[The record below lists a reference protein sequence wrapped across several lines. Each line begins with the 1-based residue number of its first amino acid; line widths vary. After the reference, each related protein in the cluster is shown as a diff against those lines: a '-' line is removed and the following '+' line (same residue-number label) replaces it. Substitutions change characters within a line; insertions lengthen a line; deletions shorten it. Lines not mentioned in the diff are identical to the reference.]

1 MILNKPEDAT
11 MQTYRVYIKNTDSC
25 YFDGE
30 ASSREDAIAQAEAEY
45 YERYPECES
54 EIVEWTVLEQK

>member
-1 MILNKPEDAT
+1 MILDKLEDAT
-11 MQTYRVYIKNTDSC
+11 MQAYRVYIKNTDSC

-45 YERYPECES
+45 YEKYPECEG
-54 EIVEWTVLEQK
+54 EIVEWSIVEQE